1 MDACLVTVGTLTE
14 VAFHR
19 VCFYYAMLDA
29 CVAEKALYLMVSNM
43 ILMEELLG
51 VFCFEDFPLVV
62 ALEARVILHVPV
74 PGDHVCVT
82 CLALN
87 TPFHK
92 LLVIEIE
99 RIYLNV
105 SPCLEMTGITSGKV
119 VLLPFGLLEV
129 ADKAVLFRHSYVGPL
144 DDLRMT
150 GGASELHISLEFVK
164 VLNVVEDNVFKYDV
178 FIEVFPLV
186 APALEAA

>member
-1 MDACLVTVGTLTE
+1 VDACLVTVGTLTE
-14 VAFHR
+14 IAFHR
-19 VCFYYAMLDA
+19 VCFYYTMLDA

-51 VFCFEDFPLVV
+51 VFCFEDLPLIM
-62 ALEARVILHVPV
+62 ALETCVFLHVPV
-74 PGDHVCVT
+74 PGDHVRVT

-87 TPFHK
+87 APFHK
-92 LLVIEIE
+92 LLVIEIK

-129 ADKAVLFRHSYVGPL
+129 ADKAVLFRHSYMGSL

-164 VLNVVEDNVFKYDV
+164 VLNVVEDNVFKYDL

-186 APALEAA
+186 ATALEAA

>member
-1 MDACLVTVGTLTE
+1 MAVKT
-14 VAFHR
+14 FHF
-19 VCFYYAMLDA
+19 V
-29 CVAEKALYLMVSNM
+29 VSNM
-43 ILMEELLG
+43 IFMKDLVG

-74 PGDHVCVT
+74 PGYHVGVAG
-82 CLALN
+82 LALN
-87 TPFHK
+87 APLHK

-119 VLLPFGLLEV
+119 VLLSFGLLEV

-150 GGASELHISLEFVK
+150 GGASELHISLELVK

-186 APALEAA
+186 ATALEAA

>member
-1 MDACLVTVGTLTE
+1 
-14 VAFHR
+14 
-19 VCFYYAMLDA
+19 MLDA

-51 VFCFEDFPLVV
+51 VFCFEDLPLIM
-62 ALEARVILHVPV
+62 ALEACVFLHVPV

-82 CLALN
+82 GLTLH

-99 RIYLNV
+99 RIYLDV
-105 SPCLEMTGITSGKV
+105 SPCLKMTGITSGKV
-119 VLLPFGLLEV
+119 VLLPFTFLEV
-129 ADKAVLFRHSYVGPL
+129 ADKAVLFRYSYVGPL
-144 DDLRMT
+144 DYLRMT
-150 GGASELHISLEFVK
+150 GGASELHISLELVK

-186 APALEAA
+186 ATALEAA

>member
-1 MDACLVTVGTLTE
+1 
-14 VAFHR
+14 
-19 VCFYYAMLDA
+19 
-29 CVAEKALYLMVSNM
+29 M

-51 VFCFEDFPLVV
+51 VFCFEDLPLIM
-62 ALEARVILHVPV
+62 ALETCVFLNVPV
-74 PGDHVCVT
+74 PGDHVSVT

-105 SPCLEMTGITSGKV
+105 SSCLEMTGITSGKV

-129 ADKAVLFRHSYVGPL
+129 ADKAVLFRHSYVGSL

-150 GGASELHISLEFVK
+150 GSASELHLSFKLVK
-164 VLNVVEDNVFKYDV
+164 VLNVVKDNVFKDDV
-178 FIEVFPLV
+178 LVEAFPLV
-186 APALEAA
+186 ATALEAA